1 MQWTSLGASFILFC
15 PYSRVFQIRI
25 NRNLSISIAAQQACH
40 SGRGT
45 APDHFSCTFN
55 FRIKLPFDP
64 LKSASHSVYTTAAS
78 KSDVALNFER
88 TIESN
93 LMSNEL
99 SLKVVVIG
107 DSSVGKTCVSL
118 RYLTGEFSSQT
129 RPTIAAG
136 FCNAKVKL
144 GKTEIDLLIWDTAG
158 QEAYRGLTSQ
168 YYRDAKIAL
177 IVFDLT
183 NPSTLTSVTDWH
195 ARLCD
200 ANQGSVVVVLVG
212 NKSDLPNRQVTQEQG
227 EAVAQEIKAL
237 YRETSAVTGKG
248 INEVFEDACE
258 EYIRVNGASV
268 GTKRKGDVDL
278 SANGGHKRDGCC

>member
-1 MQWTSLGASFILFC
+1 
-15 PYSRVFQIRI
+15 
-25 NRNLSISIAAQQACH
+25 
-40 SGRGT
+40 
-45 APDHFSCTFN
+45 
-55 FRIKLPFDP
+55 
-64 LKSASHSVYTTAAS
+64 
-78 KSDVALNFER
+78 
-88 TIESN
+88 
-93 LMSNEL
+93 MSNEL

-195 ARLCD
+195 TRLCD

-268 GTKRKGDVDL
+268 GPKRKGDVDL
-278 SANGGHKRDGCC
+278 AANGGHKRQGCC